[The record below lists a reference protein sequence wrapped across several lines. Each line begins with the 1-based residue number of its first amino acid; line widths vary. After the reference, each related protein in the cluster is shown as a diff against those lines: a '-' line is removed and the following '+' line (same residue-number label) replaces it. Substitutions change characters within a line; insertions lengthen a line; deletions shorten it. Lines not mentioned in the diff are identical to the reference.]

1 MMNTSNKDIFDRI
14 MHLPG
19 LRIFESFYLTH
30 KEVLLYLFFGGIS
43 FFLNLALFALFTE
56 ELKINVLFAN
66 AVDWVICVL
75 FQFFT
80 NRTWVFNGKTTTIRN
95 FFWQI
100 LSFFGGRLFTLI
112 VEEAIL
118 IIFIDKLGYSSI
130 TVKLI
135 AQIIVIILN
144 FVISKLIVFKK

>member
-56 ELKINVLFAN
+56 ELKINILFAKN
-66 AVDWVICVL
+66 NSEFNKYL
-75 FQFFT
+75 LQFS
-80 NRTWVFNGKTTTIRN
+80 R
-95 FFWQI
+95 
-100 LSFFGGRLFTLI
+100 S
-112 VEEAIL
+112 A
-118 IIFIDKLGYSSI
+118 FI
-130 TVKLI
+130 
-135 AQIIVIILN
+135 
-144 FVISKLIVFKK
+144 